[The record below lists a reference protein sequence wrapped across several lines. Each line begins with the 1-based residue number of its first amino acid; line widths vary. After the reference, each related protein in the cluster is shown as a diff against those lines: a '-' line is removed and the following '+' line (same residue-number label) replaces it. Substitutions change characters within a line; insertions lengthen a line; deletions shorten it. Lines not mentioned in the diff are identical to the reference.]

1 VSQRLEELCGY
12 YANRLSYENV
22 AGLVERVTGEN
33 LLSDQTIWEI
43 VKGKAET
50 YSQQI
55 RQTVQESLESTTS
68 GQIQIKKNV
77 EIYNVEESEILLF
90 DDGIQVKGQK
100 SERNSRSESTTHTP
114 SPDTTKDKIPA
125 VITDVAMLQTPKG
138 GFEYLVAPLNT
149 EVEEPIS
156 LATVVRARIL
166 ALYQKESKPLNI
178 VAIASKSRPI
188 PDRTLIL
195 ALRSP
200 LTQNLYPISLSFWP
214 CDRL

>member
-1 VSQRLEELCGY
+1 MTVPSI
-12 YANRLSYENV
+12 

-114 SPDTTKDKIPA
+114 SPDTTKDKTPA
-125 VITDVAMLQTPKG
+125 VITDAAMLQTPKG

-156 LATVVRARIL
+156 LATVVRARIGGV
-166 ALYQKESKPLNI
+166 LNLWKR
-178 VAIASKSRPI
+178 V
-188 PDRTLIL
+188 
-195 ALRSP
+195 
-200 LTQNLYPISLSFWP
+200 
-214 CDRL
+214 